1 MPVAGRERS
10 LHSDYDDDDD
20 DADAHDYDCG
30 YEKIIVNLD

>member
-20 DADAHDYDCG
+20 ADAHDYGCG